1 MAALEF
7 RSAPWGRTGRPYGGL
22 RHVFIHRRRCSRP
35 QGGGFVMRAELLTDL
50 LVRVFFGALA
60 VIAAGM
66 GSC

>member
-1 MAALEF
+1 
-7 RSAPWGRTGRPYGGL
+7 
-22 RHVFIHRRRCSRP
+22 
-35 QGGGFVMRAELLTDL
+35 VMCAELLTDL